1 MSRRKKPSMKVKK
14 KALTKRQDSA
24 MKRHSKHHT
33 AKHMARDFG
42 EDGKKIVN
50 EMKETGDY
58 DMLIQTFLFYFGD
71 YVNLVNSCGE
81 RQNERYIHG

>member
-1 MSRRKKPSMKVKK
+1 MYTRTINLDGP
-14 KALTKRQDSA
+14 AGNAYNILA
-24 MKRHSKHHT
+24 T
-33 AKHMARDFG
+33 AKHMAKDFG

-71 YVNLVNSCGE
+71 YVNLVNSRGE